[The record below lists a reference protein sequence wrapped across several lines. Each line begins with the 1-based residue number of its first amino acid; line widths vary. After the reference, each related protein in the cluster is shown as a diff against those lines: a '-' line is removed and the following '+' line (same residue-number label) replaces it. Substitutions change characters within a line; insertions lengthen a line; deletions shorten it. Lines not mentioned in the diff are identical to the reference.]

1 MYFTH
6 LLLENN
12 FSCLTSYSTI
22 IILTLFIKRNYYYH
36 RGTITRYYKY
46 TQVKKSLWIEQGT
59 LAGGKVILGIAQL
72 LAHERFIEVRASIYI
87 IPYVLF
93 EYDQLMNTKMNK
105 IKNSNNN

>member
-1 MYFTH
+1 M
-6 LLLENN
+6 
-12 FSCLTSYSTI
+12 
-22 IILTLFIKRNYYYH
+22 
-36 RGTITRYYKY
+36 
-46 TQVKKSLWIEQGT
+46 
-59 LAGGKVILGIAQL
+59 AGGKVILGIAQL